1 MLRAPGRK
9 VHGRLDARRLALVA
23 DRFQSS
29 FDGERLAAFDAAGR
43 MLAAAGWS
51 WRELIDRAVEAG
63 NDDDAG
69 EPVEAHH
76 HQAVAE
82 LLRHDGELLTPWE
95 HGFLRG
101 LQGFRTL
108 SEKQRDTL
116 AEIQRKVE
124 ALHGADA

>member
-1 MLRAPGRK
+1 VRGPK
-9 VHGRLDARRLALVA
+9 TVHGRLDARRLALVA

-82 LLRHDGELLTPWE
+82 LLRHAGELLTAWE
-95 HGFLRG
+95 RRFLTD
-101 LQGFRTL
+101 LLAFRAL
-108 SEKQRDTL
+108 SEKQRLILDR
-116 AEIQRKVE
+116 IRDKV
-124 ALHGADA
+124 AAWCDA